1 MVSDWPPNP
10 IRSNTPMVLILVLME
25 YGLWHWRRLCW
36 LLRQSLNPCSN
47 GIWSLT
53 IRDKKVRNLLTV
65 LILVLMEYGLWH
77 MKAKVYL
84 LESYCL
90 NPCSNGIWSLTKLC
104 RSYIPLLS
112 RLNPCSNGIWSLTLP
127 SWDRGWRSSNVLIL
141 VLMEYGLWLTW
152 GFHRAEP
159 YCVLILVLMEYG
171 LWLPPPTLQSWHG
184 FWS

>member
-90 NPCSNGIWSLTKLC
+90 NPCSNGIWSLT
-104 RSYIPLLS
+104 
-112 RLNPCSNGIWSLTLP
+112 LP